1 MHFGV
6 WGLSFKPQTDD
17 MREAPSLVLIEGLL
31 ARGAKVQ
38 VYDPEAMDEAR
49 LVLGDS
55 VAYASTKEGAAEG
68 VDALVLVTEW
78 HEFRSPE
85 WPQIKASMRQGI
97 VFDGRNIFEPES
109 LRTLGFEYH
118 GVGRPAGAS
127 Q

>member
-1 MHFGV
+1 
-6 WGLSFKPQTDD
+6 

-55 VAYASTKEGAAEG
+55 VAYASTKEGAARG

-78 HEFRSPE
+78 HESEALNGPRS
-85 WPQIKASMRQGI
+85 KLDASGNR
-97 VFDGRNIFEPES
+97 FDGRNILS
-109 LRTLGFEYH
+109 LNRCALWALSTTAS
-118 GVGRPAGAS
+118 VGLLEQADDPN
-127 Q
+127 